1 MAADDAFRLAD
12 QRSDNANSDEGDQKK
27 IDQARQLA
35 VLCVAF
41 CTFSMLS
48 ACLAVPALLTA
59 SLSLQS
65 ELQLEADFCHVR
77 LRDVWSQIATFGD
90 DVWRREDGAG
100 EEMAH
105 MRGKRAPKDGAWL
118 FGRFISDVPTTSLT
132 TRPRAHAAPL
142 AEPQAPI
149 PSGGEIASGTSAGGY
164 GGYGATG
171 PARAEVENGGETGQA
186 APPKADMYGME
197 ISGKPPPPSTALA
210 QGNTFSGASNAYAT
224 KPFSAALP
232 PSIKPTP
239 ASDQTA
245 FCCCCQGSPGA
256 PGDAGDDG
264 EAGKDGLPGSS
275 GLEGR
280 SGEIIAHD
288 APVKEPCVIC
298 PQGLAGPAGPQGPRG
313 PPGPRGAN
321 GNSGVDGRE
330 NFANFHLQILFL
342 QANEVT
348 LAWRGR
354 QVQSETLA
362 QWAPRGHLEFLAVS
376 LSQRALGARWA
387 SRVPKGPKG
396 MPGCQGVPGVTI
408 QGVNGTQG
416 DPGRPGKD
424 GRRGQQGANG
434 TPGFKGTAGDCF
446 HCPTPRTP
454 PGYY

>member
-1 MAADDAFRLAD
+1 MATDDAFRLAD
-12 QRSDNANSDEGDQKK
+12 QRSDNANSDGGDQKK

-90 DVWRREDGAG
+90 DVWRRGDEAA

-105 MRGKRAPKDGAWL
+105 TRGKRAPKDGAWL

-149 PSGGEIASGTSAGGY
+149 PSGGEFASGTSAGGY

-171 PARAEVENGGETGQA
+171 PARAEVENGGEAGQA
-186 APPKADMYGME
+186 APPKADVYGME

-210 QGNTFSGASNAYAT
+210 QGNTFSAGSNAYVT
-224 KPFSAALP
+224 KPISAALP

-264 EAGKDGLPGSS
+264 EVGKDGLPGSS
-275 GLEGR
+275 GQEGR
-280 SGEIIAHD
+280 SGEVIAHD
-288 APVKEPCVIC
+288 VPVKEPCVIC

-321 GNSGVDGRE
+321 GNSGVDGKRGDPGME
-330 NFANFHLQILFL
+330 GSPGPIGNIGPVGPQGPPGIP
-342 QANEVT
+342 
-348 LAWRGR
+348 GR
-354 QVQSETLA
+354 QFITEG
-362 QWAPRGHLEFLAVS
+362 PRGP
-376 LSQRALGARWA
+376 LGK
-387 SRVPKGPKG
+387 PGPEGPKG

-408 QGVNGTQG
+408 QGANGAQG

-454 PGYY
+454 PGY